1 MDVNNVFLHG
11 DLEEE
16 VFMKLP
22 PRHPQSGNSIL
33 VCKLHK
39 SIYGLKQSS
48 RAWHAKLSFAFEGLS
63 FTRSTADF
71 SLFIQLGYA
80 HKLVVLIYVDDL
92 IITGSNDD
100 SITQLKKSL

>member
-1 MDVNNVFLHG
+1 
-11 DLEEE
+11 
-16 VFMKLP
+16 
-22 PRHPQSGNSIL
+22 L

-48 RAWHAKLSFAFEGLS
+48 RAWHAKLSFAFEGLG
-63 FTRSTADF
+63 FTRSIADF

-80 HKLVVLIYVDDL
+80 HKLVVLIYVNDL

-100 SITQLKKSL
+100 SITQLKKYLQQQFSIKDLGHLKYLLVIEMVASRIGFFLN